1 VEVDLQRLLVGVADP
16 AAEREEV
23 HPSEHGDRAEG
34 VPELVVRALEA
45 ELREHGLEVGENV
58 AVVGRPAR
66 GTQFRQ
72 WATNTLRDYLTK
84 GFVTDDDR
92 LMAGCSRGADY
103 FDELLERIRAIR
115 ASERRFYQKITDI
128 YATRIDYDKDAPITQ
143 DFYATVQNKLHW
155 AIHGRT
161 AAETIAERA
170 DATKPNMG
178 LTT

>member
-1 VEVDLQRLLVGVADP
+1 
-16 AAEREEV
+16 
-23 HPSEHGDRAEG
+23 
-34 VPELVVRALEA
+34 VVRALEA